1 MTLDSKTRLARIVA
15 TRDLQDALALFDE
28 LPAVKVADMHGAWK
42 GSGVETGNAL
52 DGLLEKFGWWGKRFD
67 DADNAHPLVF
77 EDKRGKFNVNPAGLP
92 MGFVVRNAAV
102 LHHGAVA
109 TIAKRFLRLRRTHE
123 PRARLRMIEYRGVVT
138 GTMSYDALPI
148 NDHFRKIDDNTLLG
162 VMDLR
167 GATAP
172 FVFLLRRTGSAGE
185 LV

>member
-1 MTLDSKTRLARIVA
+1 MTPDSTARLARIEA

-28 LPAVKVADMHGAWK
+28 LPAVKVAEMFGAWK
-42 GSGVETGNAL
+42 GSGVETGNAF

-67 DADNAHPLVF
+67 DADDAHPLVF

-92 MGFVVRNAAV
+92 VGFMVRNTGVFHNGAA
-102 LHHGAVA
+102 A
-109 TIAKRFLRLRRTHE
+109 TITKRVLRLRRTQE

-185 LV
+185 PA

>member
-1 MTLDSKTRLARIVA
+1 VTVDATARLARIEA

-28 LPAVKVADMHGAWK
+28 LPAVEVGEMHGAWK
-42 GSGVETGNAL
+42 GAGVETGNAL

-67 DADNAHPLVF
+67 DPDNAHPLVF

-92 MGFVVRNAAV
+92 IGFVVRNASV
-102 LHHGAVA
+102 LRNGAVA
-109 TIAKRFLRLRRTHE
+109 TIAKRVLRLRRTNQ

-167 GATAP
+167 GATTP
-172 FVFLLRRTGSAGE
+172 FVFLLRRKY
-185 LV
+185 

>member
-1 MTLDSKTRLARIVA
+1 MVARIGHTMNKQNSHAKPNRRNQVNRQLRIQETRTEIFSSHVGQA
-15 TRDLQDALALFDE
+15 TDVHEQ
-28 LPAVKVADMHGAWK
+28 V
-42 GSGVETGNAL
+42 TN
-52 DGLLEKFGWWGKRFD
+52 
-67 DADNAHPLVF
+67 DNAHPLVF
-77 EDKRGKFNVNPAGLP
+77 ADKRGKFNVNPAGLP
-92 MGFVVRNAAV
+92 IGFMVRNAGV
-102 LHHGAVA
+102 LHNGAAA
-109 TIAKRFLRLRRTHE
+109 TIAKRVLRLRRTQE

-185 LV
+185 SA